1 MTRYKLTIE
10 YDGAPYF
17 GWQRQKNQPSVQQA
31 VEEACERLD
40 GKLPTLFGAGRTDS
54 GVHALGQVAHVD
66 LGKNL
71 RADKVRDGL
80 NFHLAAHKITI
91 LDAQIVDDEFHA
103 RFDARSRTYL
113 YRILDRRPKLALDQ
127 GRVWRLPVKLNADMM
142 HHAAG
147 GLLGEHDFTT
157 FRDKLC
163 QAKSPIKTLDE
174 LTVTRVLTTSGAPE
188 IHIHAKARSF
198 LHRQIRSITG
208 TLVEV
213 GMGKLTA
220 QNVTDALTAK
230 DRTACSPVAPPDG
243 LYLMAVGYNAGYE
256 PRHDKGYEQ

>member
-10 YDGAPYF
+10 YDGGPYF
-17 GWQRQKNQPSVQQA
+17 GWQRQKSHSSVQQA
-31 VEEACERLD
+31 IEQACFALD
-40 GKLPTLFGAGRTDS
+40 GSKPQVFGAGRTDA

-66 LGKNL
+66 LTKNL

-80 NFHLAAHKITI
+80 NFHLAAHPITI
-91 LDAQIVDDEFHA
+91 LDAQIVDGEFHA
-103 RFDARSRTYL
+103 RFDAVARTYL
-113 YRILDRRPKLALDQ
+113 YRLIDRRPKLALDK
-127 GRVWRLPVKLNADMM
+127 GRVWRLPVRLDVDIM

-147 GLLGEHDFTT
+147 HFLGEHDFTT

-163 QAKSPIKTLDE
+163 QAKSPVRTLDE
-174 LTVTRVLTTSGAPE
+174 LTVTRTGAE

-208 TLVEV
+208 TLAEV

-220 QNVTDALTAK
+220 QNVVHMLAAR

-243 LYLMAVGYNAGYE
+243 LYLVAVDYGSL
-256 PRHDKGYEQ
+256 

>member
-10 YDGAPYF
+10 YNGGPYF
-17 GWQRQKNQPSVQQA
+17 GWQRQKDQPSVQQA
-31 VEEACERLD
+31 IEEACKSLD

-66 LGKNL
+66 LVKGI
-71 RADKVRDGL
+71 REDKVRDGL
-80 NFHLAAHKITI
+80 NYHLADHPITI
-91 LDAQIVDDEFHA
+91 LDAQVVSDEFHA
-103 RFDARSRTYL
+103 RFNAISRTYL
-113 YRILDRRPKLALDQ
+113 YRVIDRRPKLALDK
-127 GRVWRLPVKLNADMM
+127 GRVWRLPVKLDADMM

-157 FRDKLC
+157 FRDKRC
-163 QAKSPIKTLDE
+163 QSKSPVKTLDE
-174 LTVTRVLTTSGAPE
+174 LAVTRIGAE

-213 GMGKLTA
+213 GMGKLNA
-220 QNVTDALTAK
+220 KDVADALASR

-243 LYLMAVGYNAGYE
+243 LYLMAVGYGGEYGA
-256 PRHDKGYEQ
+256 